1 MLSAASEADRR
12 PRKTQPVPSE
22 LRPFAEPH
30 LRPGE
35 SHRDFAAIQK
45 MMIDEVQPRSC
56 MEWLWTLDLV
66 ELSWEILRY
75 RRLKM
80 RVLALDRAAA
90 IEAIVLR
97 VDGEGLPI
105 EAMPMVRQHARRAAA
120 DWRTDPQAAVDI
132 EAHLERNGFDQ
143 IDINAQAIAQA
154 QELFQMFDQFMQ
166 SAQNRR
172 VQLLRE
178 IHVRRE
184 LARRSE
190 IMPSRQRESSHSSSP
205 VVSALEGP

>member
-1 MLSAASEADRR
+1 
-12 PRKTQPVPSE
+12 
-22 LRPFAEPH
+22 
-30 LRPGE
+30 
-35 SHRDFAAIQK
+35 
-45 MMIDEVQPRSC
+45 
-56 MEWLWTLDLV
+56 MEWLWTFDLV
-66 ELSWEILRY
+66 ELSREILRY
-75 RRLKM
+75 RRLKI
-80 RVLALDRAAA
+80 RILAVDRAAA

-97 VDGEGLPI
+97 ADGEGLPI

-132 EAHLERNGFDQ
+132 EAHLDRSGFDQ

-184 LARRSE
+184 LARRA
-190 IMPSRQRESSHSSSP
+190 QK
-205 VVSALEGP
+205 

>member
-1 MLSAASEADRR
+1 
-12 PRKTQPVPSE
+12 
-22 LRPFAEPH
+22 
-30 LRPGE
+30 
-35 SHRDFAAIQK
+35 
-45 MMIDEVQPRSC
+45 

-120 DWRTDPQAAVDI
+120 DWRTDPQGAIDI
-132 EAHLERNGFDQ
+132 EAHLERSGFDQ

-154 QELFQMFDQFMQ
+154 RELLLVFDHLMQ
-166 SAQNRR
+166 SAQSPR
-172 VQLLRE
+172 VALLRE
-178 IHVRRE
+178 ICVRRE
-184 LARRSE
+184 FAQRARAAGR
-190 IMPSRQRESSHSSSP
+190 M
-205 VVSALEGP
+205 LD